1 MILPDPSWCNTALR
15 RRLTSIISE
24 PTCLAVC
31 HFTLYL
37 SADPFWRVFSKRQ
50 KLSVYSSVFPFASPF
65 IWGSGWVFA
74 CGVSR
79 PLPMKRRWSMSSH
92 ALIPEKKNQKMAARN
107 VNSQVRST
115 VSCIESG
122 SLFVSL
128 ARIPGFLMIFLAV
141 CCPRVCVLSLDV
153 FLTLSWGGYGSA
165 SRDAFLTNLRRLGW
179 GGENEELL
187 FEALNLHDKQDTET
201 RIVAKDI
208 AKVTKVAPKVSGH
221 WDQTQSDW
229 RVSLEHFDGLVE
241 HACGLQHCATV

>member
-1 MILPDPSWCNTALR
+1 MLLILPDPSWCSTALR

-37 SADPFWRVFSKRQ
+37 SADPFSRVFSKRQ
-50 KLSVYSSVFPFASPF
+50 KLSVYSSVFPFAFPF

-79 PLPMKRRWSMSSH
+79 PLPMKRRWSMRSH

-128 ARIPGFLMIFLAV
+128 AQCHIPGFLMIFVPV
-141 CCPRVCVLSLDV
+141 CCPWVCVLSLEHCHDV
-153 FLTLSWGGYGSA
+153 ALWGGYGSA

-201 RIVAKDI
+201 RIVAKDS
-208 AKVTKVAPKVSGH
+208 KGY
-221 WDQTQSDW
+221 
-229 RVSLEHFDGLVE
+229 
-241 HACGLQHCATV
+241 

>member
-1 MILPDPSWCNTALR
+1 MSCHFLWLLTLLLEIWLFLPVAYRCIPCTRSRSLWISLILMQQRILALAMLLILPDPSWCNTALR

-128 ARIPGFLMIFLAV
+128 AHIPGFL
-141 CCPRVCVLSLDV
+141 
-153 FLTLSWGGYGSA
+153 
-165 SRDAFLTNLRRLGW
+165 
-179 GGENEELL
+179 
-187 FEALNLHDKQDTET
+187 
-201 RIVAKDI
+201 
-208 AKVTKVAPKVSGH
+208 
-221 WDQTQSDW
+221 
-229 RVSLEHFDGLVE
+229 
-241 HACGLQHCATV
+241 